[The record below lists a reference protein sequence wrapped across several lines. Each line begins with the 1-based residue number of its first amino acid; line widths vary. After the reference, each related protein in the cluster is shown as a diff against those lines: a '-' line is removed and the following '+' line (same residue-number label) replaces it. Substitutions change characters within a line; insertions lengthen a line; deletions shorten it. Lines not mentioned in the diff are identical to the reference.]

1 MKRFAILGLAALAV
15 LGPLAGT
22 ASSRGDGWQP
32 LDAQPY
38 DAACGATTVHVTFPV
53 NREFYRVVETLPDG
67 TIHYQITGALF
78 VTYST
83 DAGASVTV
91 NASGPGDQFAFPNG
105 DFEAQGRG
113 LNSFTFTAEHAAAL
127 GVPQISVSAGPIDVT
142 FHADGTVSGHM
153 GNIIEDVCA
162 ELGA

>member
-1 MKRFAILGLAALAV
+1 MKRFTLLGLAALVV
-15 LGPLAGT
+15 LGALAGT
-22 ASSRGDGWQP
+22 ASGRGGDWQ
-32 LDAQPY
+32 LVQATPY

-53 NREFYRVVETLPDG
+53 NKEYYRVVETLPDG
-67 TIHYQITGALF
+67 TIQYQITGSLF

-91 NASGPGDQFAFPNG
+91 NASGPGTQFAFPNG
-105 DFEAQGRG
+105 DFEAPFTG
-113 LNSFTFTAEHAAAL
+113 LNSFTLSAAQAATL

-142 FHADGTVSGHM
+142 SHPDGTVSGHL
-153 GNIIEDVCA
+153 GNIIENVCA